1 MTSFY
6 TASASVQLA
15 EKWQGPPWF
24 KWAFLGVWALCGV
37 FVLFKLRQN
46 GWKFPRRR

>member
-1 MTSFY
+1 MTSY
-6 TASASVQLA
+6 YAVSVQLA
-15 EKWQGPPWF
+15 ERPDGPPWF

-37 FVLFKLRQN
+37 FVLYKLRQN